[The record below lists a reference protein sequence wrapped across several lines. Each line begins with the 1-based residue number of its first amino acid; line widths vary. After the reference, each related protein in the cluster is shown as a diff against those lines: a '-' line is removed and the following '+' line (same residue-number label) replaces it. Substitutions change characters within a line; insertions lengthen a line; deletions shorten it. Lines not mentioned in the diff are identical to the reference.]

1 MDEDLLNIEMRKFLK
16 EVGVTSQRRIE
27 QAIQA
32 AVKDGKL
39 KGNESLN
46 ARMTLV
52 IDAIGFRHEVAGD
65 IRIGS

>member
-1 MDEDLLNIEMRKFLK
+1 MDEDQLNIEMRKFLK
-16 EVGVTSQRRIE
+16 EVGVTSQRRME

-52 IDAIGFRHEVAGD
+52 IDAIGCRHEVDGD

>member
-16 EVGVTSQRRIE
+16 EVGVTSQRRME

-39 KGNESLN
+39 KGDETLK
-46 ARMTLV
+46 AQMTLV